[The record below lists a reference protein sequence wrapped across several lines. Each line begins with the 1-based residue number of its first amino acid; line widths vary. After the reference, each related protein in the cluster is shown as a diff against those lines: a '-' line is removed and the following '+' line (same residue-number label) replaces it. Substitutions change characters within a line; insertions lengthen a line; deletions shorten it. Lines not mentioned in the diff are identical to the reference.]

1 MTRTRIFV
9 RQMLSDL
16 TVFALLHSLLLTGL
30 FAIYRELTPVWI
42 SFVFLLPFLAMTVI
56 REKVDNLFL
65 FLLLHILLAATAVLL
80 PLELIAKGLCLLL
93 LVIAAVYSLVVQLR
107 GYWSVELGWTGF
119 CVGVL
124 AVLALVTGY
133 FRFGQIPLLLTLWAT
148 LVIACYF
155 VCYQTLR
162 VDEALSFLPA
172 TGRKVVPSILR
183 FNNIILLGF
192 LVPVLL
198 AAALAVR
205 FPLNGLFN
213 AIAAAFKQIVRWIFG
228 LLAKFGGEAQEEIP
242 PETLE
247 PSPSYGLPETE
258 PGDSSRF
265 LEILEQIILR
275 TVQVALVVGVVAL
288 IIYALRKLYKRFYAS
303 KAKDGDVREYIG
315 PELQIEALKASWHG
329 LLGRL
334 PRFGRSESERIRKIY
349 YKRVNRHIW
358 QGAQVSKADTTGDI
372 RRKLAE
378 ADDLT
383 ELTDSYNNARYGP
396 PTKP

>member
-42 SFVFLLPFLAMTVI
+42 SFVLLLPFLAMTVV

-80 PLELIAKGLCLLL
+80 PLELIAKGLCFLL
-93 LVIAAVYSLVVQLR
+93 LVIAAIYSLVVQLR

-133 FRFGQIPLLLTLWAT
+133 LRFGRIPLLLTLWAT
-148 LVIACYF
+148 LVVACYF

-205 FPLNGLFN
+205 FPLNGLFTT
-213 AIAAAFKQIVRWIFG
+213 IAAAFKQIVRWIFG
-228 LLAKFGGEAQEEIP
+228 LLARFGGEAQEELP
-242 PETLE
+242 PETPE

-258 PGDSSRF
+258 PGDSSWF

-288 IIYALRKLYKRFYAS
+288 IVYALRKLYKRFYAS

-315 PELQIEALKASWHG
+315 PELQIEALKASWRS

-358 QGAQVSKADTTGDI
+358 QGARVAKSDTTGDI

-383 ELTDSYNNARYGP
+383 ELTDSYNDARYGP
-396 PTKP
+396 PAKP